1 MVAMNRLFPIRA
13 IGQGLCLL
21 DPDRFTAVLQA
32 TPVNFGL
39 KSLSEQDRL
48 AHAYAN
54 FLNGL
59 EFPVQVLVRSDTV
72 RMDDYLAELKSREN
86 EMAAHLRPSLGEYVD
101 FIRESAAMRHLVR
114 RRFYIMLSWRGN
126 DTRSRPMRRGEVLW
140 DEAERE
146 LAHRREVVEQG
157 LRPLG
162 VRLRGLDA
170 EETFRFMYTSLGAG
184 RELPRGVDWA
194 WD

>member
-1 MVAMNRLFPIRA
+1 MVTMNRLFPIRA

-32 TPVNFGL
+32 TPVTFGL
-39 KSLSEQDRL
+39 KSLAEQDRL

-59 EFPVQVLVRSDTV
+59 EFPVQVLVRSDSV
-72 RMDDYLAELKSREN
+72 RMDDYLGELKTREN
-86 EMAAHLRPSLGEYVD
+86 EMAAHLRPSLGEYVN
-101 FIRESAAMRHLVR
+101 FIRESAAMRHLIR
-114 RRFYIMLSWRGN
+114 RRFYILLSWRGS
-126 DTRSRPMRRGEVLW
+126 DTRSRPLRRGEALW
-140 DEAERE
+140 EEAERE
-146 LAHRREVVEQG
+146 LARRREVVEQG

-162 VRLRGLDA
+162 VHLCGLDA
-170 EETFRFMYTSLGAG
+170 EETFRFIYTSLGVG
-184 RELPRGVDWA
+184 RELPKGVGWA